1 MTKVKFLKKKKL
13 KDAVMFSGLPGIGL
27 VGKIAVDYLLKQFKA
42 EKIAEIT
49 SDSFPPSVHTKN
61 SLIEL
66 IKDDFYHLK
75 FKGKDYV
82 FLAGP
87 VQPALDASTASAK
100 EHYEFA
106 REVVLAAKKLGVKEV
121 YTLAGINV
129 GEKRMNSEPKVIVA
143 STNKKMLESFKKIK
157 AIEGYHEGLIS
168 GAAGLILGLALEH
181 KINGACLMGETN
193 ARLIY
198 GDHGSAKKI
207 LEMLSLKF
215 GFNINMNQIEKE
227 SKEIEKAF
235 QQLNKQ
241 LQEQQQE
248 EMPEKGLPY
257 VR

>member
-1 MTKVKFLKKKKL
+1 MTKIKFLKKKKF
-13 KDAVMFSGLPGIGL
+13 KNAVLFSGLPGIGL
-27 VGKIAVDYLLKQFKA
+27 VGKIAVDYMLKQVKA

-61 SLIEL
+61 SVIEL
-66 IKDDFYHLK
+66 IKDSFYHFK
-75 FKGKDYV
+75 VKGKDYV

-87 VQPALDASTASAK
+87 VQPALDASISAAK

-106 REVVLAAKKLGVKEV
+106 NEIVLAAKSLGVTEI

-129 GEKRMNSEPKVIVA
+129 GEKRMSSEPKVIIA
-143 STNKKMLESFKKIK
+143 ATDKKILDSFKKLK
-157 AIEGYHEGLIS
+157 AIEGHEEGLIS
-168 GAAGLILGLALEH
+168 GAAGLIIGLGLEH
-181 KINGACLMGETN
+181 NIKGACLMGETN

-198 GDHGSAKKI
+198 GDHGAAKKI
-207 LEMLSLKF
+207 IELLSSKF
-215 GFNINMNQIEKE
+215 GFKIKMDQIEKE

-241 LQEQQQE
+241 LEAEQQE
-248 EMPEKGLPY
+248 DIPEKGLPY